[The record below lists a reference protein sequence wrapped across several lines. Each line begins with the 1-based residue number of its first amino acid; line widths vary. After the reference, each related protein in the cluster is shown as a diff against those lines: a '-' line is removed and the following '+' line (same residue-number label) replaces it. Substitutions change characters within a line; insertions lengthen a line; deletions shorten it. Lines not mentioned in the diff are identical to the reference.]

1 MALSDKNIVI
11 TPNVGSASD
20 PQIVFS
26 GASSTLGPQN
36 ITLRAYPT
44 SNGTLSFEGSAGQL
58 FSITNSLSGTIFS
71 VNDVS
76 GIPSIEVLDT
86 GLVKLA
92 QYSGRV
98 LMRTG
103 TDNGTSTLQVAGGVT
118 STSSTTGTMIV
129 TGGVGISE
137 NLNVGGSF
145 TTGSI
150 NNTPIGNITRSTGA
164 FTTLAANAAVTFTAG
179 TASTTTGTGTL
190 VVTGGI
196 GVSGNI
202 TAASFN
208 TFAPSQTAGGASR
221 IVVADANGYIL
232 NNYFNS
238 TDNSV
243 ASGVSGV
250 MVKAGDNFYR
260 TGTAQSIGTFISGT
274 TMNIAGSATTVTNLN
289 TSITITSGTG
299 AGATFAANHYSIGK
313 DTANGS
319 WTAPHYSDLIIG
331 YHTGIRLGAA
341 YSGIRFYNNS
351 PTTDANNDGNGDGG
365 EGLLMTVGG
374 YASTNGVVVNNSLT
388 AGGVIKTNGA
398 FWENAQTISA
408 NYTVPVS
415 TNTMSIGPI
424 TIADGVTVTVSDGSS
439 WSIV

>member
-26 GASSTLGPQN
+26 GASSTLGAQN
-36 ITLRAYPT
+36 ITLKAYST

-58 FSITNSLSGTIFS
+58 FSITNSLTGTIFS
-71 VNDVS
+71 VNDIS

-118 STSSTTGTMIV
+118 STSSTTGTLIV

-208 TFAPSQTAGGASR
+208 TFAPSQTAGAANR

-243 ASGVSGV
+243 TTSVSGV
-250 MVKAGDNFYR
+250 MVKAGDNYFR
-260 TGTAQSIGTFISGT
+260 TGTAQAIGTFISGT
-274 TMNIAGSATTVTNLN
+274 TMNIAGNATTATTAANVYGAGANYIA
-289 TSITITSGTG
+289 SSTSGTSY
-299 AGATFAANHYSIGK
+299 ANAIQIREPTLTG
-313 DTANGS
+313 ANGS
-319 WTAPHYSDLIIG
+319 AIAFAP
-331 YHTGIRLGAA
+331 RLAFHW
-341 YSGIRFYNNS
+341 S
-351 PTTDANNDGNGDGG
+351 
-365 EGLLMTVGG
+365 
-374 YASTNGVVVNNSLT
+374 GVVASSICMEASGRIAITNNPGTSYEALAAGAIT
-388 AGGVIKTNGA
+388 ASGVIKTTGA